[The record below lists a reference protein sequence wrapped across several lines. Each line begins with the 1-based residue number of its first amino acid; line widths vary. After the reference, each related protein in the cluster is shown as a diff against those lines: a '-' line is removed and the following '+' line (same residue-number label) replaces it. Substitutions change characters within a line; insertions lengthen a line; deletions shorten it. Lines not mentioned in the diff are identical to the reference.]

1 MPQKENAKPSQGQ
14 NVDRY
19 YHSLARIHELTIDL
33 LDVEDISALL
43 QRIAESVRET
53 FGFGRV
59 SLSILD
65 SHKGVFTDHA
75 MAGYAPEDE
84 AEVRRREDAFTVEE
98 MLADFREDCRISK
111 SAYFIPVEKQKGS
124 ANSFVVVKNK
134 EAALKPRK
142 SPDSWHELDLLYF
155 SLQDRRGE
163 MIGFLQVDYPA
174 DGRIPSMETVAE
186 IELFAGIAGVG
197 IENSK
202 YYKRA
207 QDLLKEN
214 ETKTENTLKL
224 LELTRSVLRVDDVD
238 VVLQKVSQAMIDAF
252 GYRKGGASMFT
263 PGSNEVT
270 IHALAGY
277 TKEEEAILHKSMIYK
292 DMVLTDFKEEF
303 RVTNTGY
310 FVPGES
316 QAKGAEGFVYIES
329 PNRVLEPRK
338 TPDSWHELDLLYF
351 GVHDRTGNIIGYVQL
366 DYPNDGKIPTKE
378 TMEQME
384 AYASIASI
392 AIENSRMFEET
403 NAARKQVR
411 MYLDLLTHDVGN
423 FVNPVG
429 AYLEL
434 VLGTTTL
441 TPVQHKYLSSAL
453 EATRSIS
460 HLIRNVRRSA
470 QMLEASQVEL
480 VPKDLTKSLHQVSS
494 DAKGAFLS
502 RKVNIKLSVPEEA
515 VWVIADELLDEVF
528 YNLLSNSIKYD
539 EHEEVV
545 IDVNLD
551 EVELEGMRY
560 ARVRITDRG
569 VGIPDDLKAKIFTKG
584 FRDLHRIER
593 PSLQRA
599 KGAGMGLSLVKSLID
614 RYNGKIWI
622 ENRVYA
628 DHSMGSVFN
637 LILPIP

>member
-1 MPQKENAKPSQGQ
+1 MPQTEHAKPSQGDSL
-14 NVDRY
+14 DRY
-19 YHSLARIHELTIDL
+19 YRSLAQIHALTIDL

-65 SHKGVFTDHA
+65 SSKGVFTDHA
-75 MAGYAPEDE
+75 MAGYSAEDE
-84 AEVRRREDAFTVEE
+84 AEVRRREDAFSIEE

-111 SAYFIPVEKQKGS
+111 SAYFIPAEKQKS
-124 ANSFVVVKNK
+124 SLDSFVVVDDR

-142 SPDSWHELDLLYF
+142 TPDSWHELDLLYF

-174 DGRIPSMETVAE
+174 DGKIPSMETVAE

-202 YYKRA
+202 YYRRA

-214 ETKTENTLKL
+214 EAKTENTLKL
-224 LELTRSVLRVDDVD
+224 LELTRSVLRLDDVD
-238 VVLQKVSQAMIDAF
+238 VVLQKASQAMIDAF

-277 TKEEEAILHKSMIYK
+277 TKEEEAILHKSIIFR
-292 DMVLTDFKEEF
+292 DMVLVDFKEEF

-316 QAKGAEGFVYIES
+316 QTKGAEGFVFIES
-329 PNRVLEPRK
+329 PNKALEPRK

-351 GVHDRTGNIIGYVQL
+351 GIYDRTGNMIGYIQL
-366 DYPNDGKIPTKE
+366 DYPVDGKIPTKE
-378 TMEQME
+378 MMEQME

-423 FVNPVG
+423 FVNPVA
-429 AYLEL
+429 AYVEL
-434 VLGTTTL
+434 VLGTTPL

-502 RKVNIKLSVPEEA
+502 RKVNIKLSLPQENM
-515 VWVIADELLDEVF
+515 WVLADELLDEVF

-545 IDVNLD
+545 IDVSLD
-551 EVELEGMRY
+551 EVEFEGKRY

-569 VGIPDDLKAKIFTKG
+569 VGIPDDLKSKIFTKG

-593 PSLQRA
+593 PSLQRSR
-599 KGAGMGLSLVKSLID
+599 GAGMGLSLVKSLID
-614 RYNGKIWI
+614 RYNGKIWV

-628 DHSMGSVFN
+628 DHSMGSVFHV
-637 LILPIP
+637 ILPIP